1 MTMPTIINEKVH
13 GIIDYAVVV
22 FLLLSPTLF
31 GFTGTI
37 AIITYALAG
46 IHFALTAITDSPMGI
61 IKVLPLTIHGYVEV
75 AAAVAIMLAPW
86 IFGFT
91 EDATGRWFYI
101 LLGFAIFVTWLL
113 TAYRPAEAS

>member
-1 MTMPTIINEKVH
+1 MNMPTIINEKVH

-22 FLLLSPTLF
+22 FLLLSPTIF
-31 GFTGTI
+31 GLTGTV

-46 IHFALTAITDSPMGI
+46 IHLILTVITDSPMGI
-61 IKVLPLTIHGYVEV
+61 IKILPFTIHGYVEV

-86 IFGFT
+86 IFGFSG
-91 EDATGRWFYI
+91 DVTGRWFYI
-101 LLGFAIFVTWLL
+101 LFGFAVFVTWLL